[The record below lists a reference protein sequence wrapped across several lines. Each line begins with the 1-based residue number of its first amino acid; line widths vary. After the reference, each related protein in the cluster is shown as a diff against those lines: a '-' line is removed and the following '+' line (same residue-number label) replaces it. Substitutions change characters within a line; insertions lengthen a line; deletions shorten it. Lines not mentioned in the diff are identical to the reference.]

1 MADLELSLKVNFDND
16 FYGMLQELGTLQTYK
31 LFEDDDML
39 LVEKDDVVQLFNR
52 HMIVA
57 ENDRRDDDAEVH

>member
-1 MADLELSLKVNFDND
+1 MAVLELSLNLHFDDD

-31 LFEDDDML
+31 LFEGDDML
-39 LVEKDDVVQLFNR
+39 LVDKDDVIQLFKR

-57 ENDRRDDDAEVH
+57 ENDGRANDAKIC

>member
-1 MADLELSLKVNFDND
+1 MANLELSLKVNFDND

-31 LFEDDDML
+31 LFENDDML
-39 LVEKDDVVQLFNR
+39 LVEKDDVIQIFKR

-57 ENDRRDDDAEVH
+57 ENDRRADDATD